1 MRDDD
6 FDQRGRRAK
15 AGPDVTGDPARAP
28 GRQSVGK
35 SESSAAL
42 DGPTAPGKRTRAQP
56 FDMWTRGTAGTR
68 APVVEET
75 EANVR
80 KAREVIAK
88 LAAQPPLAEAR
99 LLRAELQ
106 RHIDAARSAEPQA
119 PSVLQ
124 VSAEAQPHLAADA
137 AGEDTIA
144 IARRG
149 IAGPGQALPHAA
161 EVQRLFGS
169 HDISGIVAHVGGAA
183 GDASRELGAQ
193 AYAHGNHVA
202 FTEEPKLGLVAHEAA
217 HVVQSR
223 GGVSFKK
230 DEPGDSFEQHADDVA
245 ALVVRGQ
252 SAEQLLGQ
260 KSGGAPAVQRAPLAK
275 SSAESDYDLFKAEKA
290 GADITAPA
298 FVHLHTADLRRDIDL
313 YLLSRNL
320 TTGVA
325 EVTFTPDIG
334 PFMDALFASF
344 DASDNAGR
352 VSMLR
357 NWVAPADL
365 YEIVDRNR
373 PIFEADK
380 DKTAWNGNPNDGLR
394 YGRGRKGPPQY
405 TSAVGTGIGAAIEE
419 RLLDSLKRMA
429 QQLVAA
435 TARHRDGGG
444 KDTPVAA
451 SELVPSHPLD
461 WQVALAMVGRGTP
474 TVQVAAGAH
483 AGAGTRVAYHKVKKV
498 EWQGALGGPWNA
510 VRVDPPDAG
519 PEAVAA
525 ELLGA
530 STEAYRI
537 QRVGRYFLLPEDQA
551 MRFPEAAWARR
562 GAQGGDAVAAMAHGK
577 NASYI
582 ERTEAERGLPADAKA
597 PTPSELK
604 AQWDAINEQLRGIA
618 VVVRPYG
625 LDADIG
631 LALSRHAVHA
641 VDLPT
646 ITGHDAAVRGQLFA
660 KQASLLDRV
669 ASQVSALTANAPTPK
684 PGASS
689 KTLHDVLAKLVRV
702 ANLSHL
708 PETGESAMAEVVAA
722 QRAMVPDAL
731 EAALGDIATQIEIAR
746 QVGGQARQAQHR
758 SQGTYGASLAER
770 ADGLRQR
777 VATFRSNMLRDKA
790 DASELETL
798 TRDLDALRFEAGI
811 VAEVGQ
817 LGQLFEVLDELE
829 DSNWVLLSEGLTSKI
844 GDTNDDNRIGRL
856 ETARRGSMDLRRELN
871 LIHGEWL
878 DVEKTAQAVETG
890 LAKGGVKDADSKARA
905 IVQPRIAMIQA
916 KLKKL
921 GGEEAV
927 QAFLKDAYNKIDS
940 AETRAKIVQI
950 ATLIGVAALASATGG
965 LAGGIAEGLGASAGS
980 LGVSMVSLTAE
991 TAMFTAVSARL
1002 SGEPVVAAF
1011 INNGIGNLLTFGAM
1025 KGVGKMLEGSETVGW
1040 TLKMAKAGAKVRTA
1054 ALLGA
1059 KTLELTSQALV
1070 AQGIQIAQA
1079 EYESM
1084 RETGH
1089 AMSTQAL
1096 EMTAAQ
1102 GMAMMIGTAL
1112 SHRVFGDPSLNAH
1125 AIGNELGTRITRLR
1139 AMSDAVAGGGDP
1151 GQAVAL
1157 MQQTRALVEDIGNR
1171 AKELSTKND
1180 QELGSLG
1187 YTRHEVEAL
1196 AKFAG
1201 TQSKSLASMDAG
1213 SFAAQLGLHSVVP
1226 GRVFSGDTKEVQSVL
1241 RDFASRGYAV
1251 ESTGDG
1257 FRVSKKDEPP
1267 IDLFVRA
1274 EDTKASEQPR
1284 STTNA
1289 KAPRASSET
1298 AVAGADKET
1307 ASSSAHEGQS
1317 ASHRDVLKDH
1327 PSVASLDSLPAE
1339 AMVGA
1344 QQQARVRHLLEG
1356 LPKEDY
1362 ATFTKLANELHDP
1375 VARGFLYK
1383 ALAAG
1388 NTMTD
1393 LTWFAAEIAGK
1404 DRGWLIDHLTLG
1416 DPRGVGGGVK
1426 QQWSTSCNA
1435 AVTLTLRGNYDP
1447 VFALRLRNRNAEV
1460 GEVDDHD
1467 PHALNMNQAD
1477 LEKQMLESPYA
1488 GNHPASPKP
1497 HQGVAAP
1504 RVSQGTGRYADDLL
1518 NSQAKATGITFAS
1531 VANPNGT
1538 QVVAVLERSLAAGMQ
1553 VPLVVGDMSAP
1564 QAHYVLVQS
1573 RREVAG
1579 DIEYNV
1585 HDPWTGESTW
1595 IKASDIANDSI
1606 PGAYHKVGTV
1616 EVPNQVAGNMQAP
1629 QHGATPKHSQTPHEQ
1644 QPKGAHESTP
1654 GAASKTTDLATFVEG
1669 ASKVADSMAKAVDPA
1684 KATAVR
1690 DVEIRALASDAQVEA
1705 GLRVM
1710 DPVFGKQASNAFKE
1724 ASKTADAGTMEAVE
1738 AARDRAMQA
1747 MLTILRDPRADIS
1760 TRRRALVSELTRYE
1774 NDLGRHPKLDLSRI
1788 DFAEAKAQA
1797 LGMSEKPFAS
1807 LLTVDDTGALS
1818 QAGKPAGTLHA
1829 LIETVKS
1836 ANAAY
1841 RERKIAREFVL
1852 SITSPSDPKVPR
1864 EVKILSR
1871 VPKETTGAAPSKIIE
1886 PLQNVDGTVVDIGV
1900 GLGSFARDAAQEK
1913 GPLVQTEFGPKYA
1926 DAAMTRRDLT
1936 WEHTGPRTDVD
1947 SVLVLGD
1954 SLQTLSMMF
1963 APRSVKRLFI
1973 NNINAHYEDGSPE
1986 YRQLATGLRQ
1996 VMAVGG
2002 RVEVQWTDDLETTGT
2017 RTSSRGH
2024 ITGMALEKALELA
2037 AATSPRAVTVS
2048 EATPVTDFNY
2058 SIEAPRPKTGVPS
2071 KAKPTDPVP
2080 RFRTVFTFGE

>member
-1 MRDDD
+1 MRDDE
-6 FDQRGRRAK
+6 FDHRRPSRK
-15 AGPDVTGDPARAP
+15 SGPDVAADPSR
-28 GRQSVGK
+28 
-35 SESSAAL
+35 
-42 DGPTAPGKRTRAQP
+42 APGKRGEGSSESNGGFGGSSAPAKRTFAQAL
-56 FDMWTRGTAGTR
+56 DECTGSAGST
-68 APVVEET
+68 APVA
-75 EANVR
+75 EAAA
-80 KAREVIAK
+80 ARIRNARGIIAK
-88 LAAQPPLAEAR
+88 LAAKPPAAQAR

-106 RHIDAARSAEPQA
+106 RHVDAEHSSGPYA
-119 PSVLQ
+119 PSVVELL
-124 VSAEAQPHLAADA
+124 AEAEPHLAAASSGD
-137 AGEDTIA
+137 DTTA
-144 IARRG
+144 TARRG
-149 IAGPGQALPHAA
+149 IEGPGQALPHGA
-161 EVQRLFGS
+161 EIQRLFGS

-193 AYAHGNHVA
+193 GYAHGNHVA
-202 FTEEPKLGLVAHEAA
+202 FAQEPTLGLAAHEAA

-223 GGVSFKK
+223 AAVSFKK

-245 ALVVRGQ
+245 SLVVRGE

-260 KSGGAPAVQRAPLAK
+260 KSGGAPAVQRAPHGYDTF
-275 SSAESDYDLFKAEKA
+275 SAEADYGLFQAERA
-290 GADITAPA
+290 GTNITAPA
-298 FVHLHTADLRRDIDL
+298 FVHLHAADLRRDIDL

-320 TTGVA
+320 TTGVP
-325 EVTFTPDIG
+325 EVTFTPQVG
-334 PFMDALFASF
+334 AFMDALFVGF
-344 DASDNAGR
+344 EGDDNAGKVTR
-352 VSMLR
+352 LR
-357 NWVAPADL
+357 TWVAPADL
-365 YEIVDRNR
+365 YAIVDRNR

-380 DKTAWNGNPNDGLR
+380 EKRAWDGNPNAALS
-394 YGRGRKGPPQY
+394 YGPGRKGPPQY
-405 TSAVGTGIGAAIEE
+405 ASAVAVGIGAAIEE
-419 RLLDSLKRMA
+419 RLLDSLKRMSE
-429 QQLVAA
+429 QLVAA
-435 TARHRDGGG
+435 TVKHRDSGG

-474 TVQVAAGAH
+474 TVQVASGAH
-483 AGAGTRVAYHKVKKV
+483 AGAGTPVAYKKVKKV

-537 QRVGRYFLLPEDQA
+537 QRVGRYFILPEDQA
-551 MRFPEAAWARR
+551 MRFPQAAWARR
-562 GAQGGDAVAAMAHGK
+562 GAQGVDTVAALAHGK

-597 PTPSELK
+597 PTLAELQT
-604 AQWDAINEQLRGIA
+604 QWDAINEQLRGIT

-631 LALSRHAVHA
+631 IALTRHSVHRA
-641 VDLPT
+641 DLPMLS
-646 ITGHDAAVRGQLFA
+646 GHDAAVRGQLFA
-660 KQASLLDRV
+660 KQGSLLDRV
-669 ASQVSALTANAPTPK
+669 AAQVSALTASAPAPK
-684 PGASS
+684 PSASS
-689 KTLHDVLAKLVRV
+689 KMLHDVLAKLVRV

-708 PETGESAMAEVVAA
+708 PDTGEAAMAEVVAA

-770 ADGLRQR
+770 ADALRQR
-777 VATFRSNMLRDKA
+777 VATFRSNMLRDRA
-790 DASELETL
+790 DASELETI
-798 TRDLDALRFEAGI
+798 TRDLDALRFESGI

-844 GDTNDDNRIGRL
+844 GETNDDNRIGRL

-878 DVEKTAQAVETG
+878 DIEKTAQAVEAG

-905 IVQPRIAMIQA
+905 LVEPRIAMIQA
-916 KLKKL
+916 KLKKI

-927 QAFLKDAYNKIDS
+927 QTFLKDAYNKIDS

-1025 KGVGKMLEGSETVGW
+1025 KGVGKMLEGSESVGW

-1079 EYESM
+1079 EYESV
-1084 RETGH
+1084 RETGQP
-1089 AMSTQAL
+1089 MSAHAL

-1112 SHRVFGDPSLNAH
+1112 SHRVFGDPSVNAH
-1125 AIGNELGTRITRLR
+1125 AIGNELGTRITKLR

-1151 GQAVAL
+1151 GQAIAL

-1171 AKELSTKND
+1171 AKELSSKND
-1180 QELGSLG
+1180 HELGSLG
-1187 YTRHEVEAL
+1187 YTRQQVEAL

-1226 GRVFSGDTKEVQSVL
+1226 GRVFSGAPKGIEPVL
-1241 RDFASRGYAV
+1241 HDFGSRGYAI
-1251 ESTGDG
+1251 ESTPEG
-1257 FRVSKKDEPP
+1257 FRVSKKGEPP
-1267 IDLFVRA
+1267 IEVFVRA
-1274 EDTKASEQPR
+1274 EEAKTSALHSPAAGEKASATVDRAPDEKLAHTTDKANEGEGSKAQR
-1284 STTNA
+1284 S
-1289 KAPRASSET
+1289 
-1298 AVAGADKET
+1298 DL
-1307 ASSSAHEGQS
+1307 
-1317 ASHRDVLKDH
+1317 HRDVLKDH
-1327 PSVASLDSLPAE
+1327 PSVGQLDALPAE
-1339 AMVGA
+1339 AMFGT
-1344 QQQARVRHLLEG
+1344 QQQARVSHLLEG
-1356 LPKEDY
+1356 LPKREY
-1362 ATFTKLANELHDP
+1362 ATFTKLASELPDP

-1388 NTMTD
+1388 NSMTD
-1393 LTWFAAEIAGK
+1393 LAWFASEIAGK
-1404 DRGWLIDHLTLG
+1404 DRGWMIDHLTLG

-1447 VFALRLRNRNAEV
+1447 VFALRLRMRNTEV
-1460 GEVDDHD
+1460 GEVDVHD

-1488 GNHPASPKP
+1488 GQHPNSPKP

-1504 RVSQGTGRYADDLL
+1504 RASQGTGRYADDLL
-1518 NSQAKATGITFAS
+1518 NAQATATGITFKS
-1531 VANPNGT
+1531 DVNPTGT
-1538 QVVAVLERSLAAGMQ
+1538 NVVAVLERSLSAGMQ
-1553 VPLVVGDMSAP
+1553 VPLVVGDMAAP
-1564 QAHYVLVQS
+1564 QAHYVLVQA

-1595 IKASDIANDSI
+1595 IKASDIANDTI

-1616 EVPNQVAGNMQAP
+1616 EVPSQVAVNARAPQEPTKQPKQQA
-1629 QHGATPKHSQTPHEQ
+1629 QHGA
-1644 QPKGAHESTP
+1644 QPEGAHANAVP
-1654 GAASKTTDLATFVEG
+1654 AASKTTDLDAFVDG
-1669 ASKVADSMAKAVDPA
+1669 TDAVADRMAKAVDPA

-1690 DVEIRALASDAQVEA
+1690 DVELRALTSDAQVEA

-1710 DPVFGKQASNAFKE
+1710 DPVFGKEASNAFKD
-1724 ASKTADAGTMEAVE
+1724 ASKTVDAAT
-1738 AARDRAMQA
+1738 
-1747 MLTILRDPRADIS
+1747 
-1760 TRRRALVSELTRYE
+1760 
-1774 NDLGRHPKLDLSRI
+1774 
-1788 DFAEAKAQA
+1788 
-1797 LGMSEKPFAS
+1797 
-1807 LLTVDDTGALS
+1807 
-1818 QAGKPAGTLHA
+1818 
-1829 LIETVKS
+1829 
-1836 ANAAY
+1836 
-1841 RERKIAREFVL
+1841 
-1852 SITSPSDPKVPR
+1852 
-1864 EVKILSR
+1864 
-1871 VPKETTGAAPSKIIE
+1871 IE
-1886 PLQNVDGTVVDIGV
+1886 P
-1900 GLGSFARDAAQEK
+1900 S
-1913 GPLVQTEFGPKYA
+1913 
-1926 DAAMTRRDLT
+1926 
-1936 WEHTGPRTDVD
+1936 
-1947 SVLVLGD
+1947 
-1954 SLQTLSMMF
+1954 
-1963 APRSVKRLFI
+1963 
-1973 NNINAHYEDGSPE
+1973 
-1986 YRQLATGLRQ
+1986 
-1996 VMAVGG
+1996 
-2002 RVEVQWTDDLETTGT
+2002 
-2017 RTSSRGH
+2017 
-2024 ITGMALEKALELA
+2024 
-2037 AATSPRAVTVS
+2037 
-2048 EATPVTDFNY
+2048 
-2058 SIEAPRPKTGVPS
+2058 
-2071 KAKPTDPVP
+2071 
-2080 RFRTVFTFGE
+2080 